1 MRALA
6 RKVLRRMAEREVTYT
21 RKFLLISAQST
32 CLSLSGEKNIFRR
45 GEQSPPSELLCIL
58 NIRARLQKKIREV
71 NLSFVIRVRKTH
83 PEELKQNSN
92 QTLAVVQ
99 QHKGQFSFLS
109 QIKPL
114 QIATSHAFAA
124 TVYDNYHMLISI

>member
-1 MRALA
+1 VYPEH
-6 RKVLRRMAEREVTYT
+6 KSKIT
-21 RKFLLISAQST
+21 
-32 CLSLSGEKNIFRR
+32 
-45 GEQSPPSELLCIL
+45 
-58 NIRARLQKKIREV
+58 KKIREV